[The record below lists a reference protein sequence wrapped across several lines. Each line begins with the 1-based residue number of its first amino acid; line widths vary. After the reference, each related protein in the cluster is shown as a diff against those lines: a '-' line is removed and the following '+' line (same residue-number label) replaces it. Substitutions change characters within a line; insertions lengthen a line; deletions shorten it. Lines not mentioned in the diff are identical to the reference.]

1 MKITSI
7 NDFRQLYANNPTLNK
22 LCLLLTDNKH
32 KRIALQ
38 GLTASAQS
46 MTIAEIFLR
55 RKSDILV
62 VADDAD
68 SAGYIYFDLVQLL
81 GNEQLAYFPALYKHI
96 HKSGA
101 TIAENEILR
110 TDSLNKISNAKPC
123 ITVSYPDALS
133 EKVVCKESFSTTKIE
148 LRRGEDYDM
157 SLLIDRL
164 QVAGFREVDFVYE
177 VGQYSQRGSIIDVF
191 SYSNEL
197 PYRIDFFGDNIESIR
212 TFDIERQLSVM
223 NVEELTIISATDNS
237 ENQKVSLLE
246 FMRSD
251 SLLIV
256 NDIDYFLIR
265 ISLVYSQAL
274 IKANE
279 QRQTSDLHSW
289 IVDEESLCEQ
299 LENFRTVE
307 LLRNHYKADV
317 MRFAT
322 IHQPNFDKNFD
333 LISQNINRYIADGYR
348 IYIASDSKK
357 QTDRIASIF
366 DDRGDNITFEAVQ
379 GTLHEGF
386 IDHDMKLCFFTDHQ
400 IFSRFHKFSL
410 KSDTARRGKAAMLIK
425 ELNQLKPGDYVVHHD
440 HGVGQFAGL
449 LKTEINGKPQEVI
462 KLIYKGGDII
472 FVNISSLHKIAKY
485 RGKDGIDPALSK
497 LGTGAWEH
505 LKERTKSKVKDIARD
520 LIKLYARR
528 LEQKGF
534 EYSPDSYLQ
543 TELEA
548 SFLYEDTPDQSKATA
563 DIKEDM
569 QSPKPMDRLV
579 CGDVGFGKTE
589 IAIRAAFKAATDGK
603 QVAVLVPTTILAF
616 QHYKT
621 FSERL
626 KNYPVTIEYISRAKS
641 PKQTKDIIT
650 RTKEGKIDILIG
662 THKIASKEVVF
673 NDLGL
678 LIIDEEQKFGVAIKE
693 RLKEL
698 KANVDTLT
706 LTATPIPRTLQFSL
720 MGARDLSII
729 NTPPPNRY
737 PVVTELIGFDD
748 DILREAIE
756 FEMNRNG
763 QIFFV
768 NNKIQNIYLLQTKLQ
783 KIVPDARIAV
793 AHGQMPT
800 AQLEN
805 IIIDFINYE
814 YDILMATTVIESGI
828 DMPNVNTI
836 FVNNANHFGLSDLH
850 QLRGRVGRSNR
861 KAYCYLITPDFKDI
875 SDDARRRLQAISTF
889 SDLGSGFNIAMQDLD
904 IRGAGNML
912 GAEQSGFIAE
922 LGYETYQKILNEAV
936 QELHQEEFA
945 DIIDEQYRRQPTRF
959 VDDCSFESDLDLLFP
974 NSYVSSTSERI
985 ALYRELDTTTDQTS
999 LDAFKVRLI
1008 DRFGAIPQEAD
1019 DLMKVLPLRWQ
1030 AIALGI
1036 ERLTVK
1042 RGKMTLYP
1050 VSKPDSAYYQTE
1062 AFAKIIRYVS
1072 AYPRNCKIGE
1082 NYGKRF
1088 ISVEP
1093 VNSIDTALNVLNK
1106 IDEQREL

>member
-1 MKITSI
+1 MSI

-110 TDSLNKISNAKPC
+110 TDSLNKISNPKPC
-123 ITVSYPDALS
+123 ITVSYPEALS

-246 FMRSD
+246 FISND
-251 SLLIV
+251 SLLII
-256 NDIDYFLIR
+256 NDIDYFIKR
-265 ISLVYSQAL
+265 IALVYSQAL

-333 LISQNINRYIADGYR
+333 LISQNINRYIADGYC

-462 KLIYKGGDII
+462 KLI
-472 FVNISSLHKIAKY
+472 
-485 RGKDGIDPALSK
+485 
-497 LGTGAWEH
+497 
-505 LKERTKSKVKDIARD
+505 
-520 LIKLYARR
+520 
-528 LEQKGF
+528 
-534 EYSPDSYLQ
+534 
-543 TELEA
+543 
-548 SFLYEDTPDQSKATA
+548 
-563 DIKEDM
+563 
-569 QSPKPMDRLV
+569 
-579 CGDVGFGKTE
+579 
-589 IAIRAAFKAATDGK
+589 
-603 QVAVLVPTTILAF
+603 
-616 QHYKT
+616 
-621 FSERL
+621 
-626 KNYPVTIEYISRAKS
+626 
-641 PKQTKDIIT
+641 
-650 RTKEGKIDILIG
+650 
-662 THKIASKEVVF
+662 
-673 NDLGL
+673 
-678 LIIDEEQKFGVAIKE
+678 
-693 RLKEL
+693 
-698 KANVDTLT
+698 
-706 LTATPIPRTLQFSL
+706 
-720 MGARDLSII
+720 
-729 NTPPPNRY
+729 
-737 PVVTELIGFDD
+737 
-748 DILREAIE
+748 
-756 FEMNRNG
+756 
-763 QIFFV
+763 
-768 NNKIQNIYLLQTKLQ
+768 
-783 KIVPDARIAV
+783 
-793 AHGQMPT
+793 
-800 AQLEN
+800 
-805 IIIDFINYE
+805 
-814 YDILMATTVIESGI
+814 
-828 DMPNVNTI
+828 
-836 FVNNANHFGLSDLH
+836 
-850 QLRGRVGRSNR
+850 
-861 KAYCYLITPDFKDI
+861 
-875 SDDARRRLQAISTF
+875 
-889 SDLGSGFNIAMQDLD
+889 
-904 IRGAGNML
+904 
-912 GAEQSGFIAE
+912 
-922 LGYETYQKILNEAV
+922 
-936 QELHQEEFA
+936 
-945 DIIDEQYRRQPTRF
+945 
-959 VDDCSFESDLDLLFP
+959 
-974 NSYVSSTSERI
+974 
-985 ALYRELDTTTDQTS
+985 
-999 LDAFKVRLI
+999 
-1008 DRFGAIPQEAD
+1008 
-1019 DLMKVLPLRWQ
+1019 
-1030 AIALGI
+1030 
-1036 ERLTVK
+1036 
-1042 RGKMTLYP
+1042 
-1050 VSKPDSAYYQTE
+1050 
-1062 AFAKIIRYVS
+1062 
-1072 AYPRNCKIGE
+1072 
-1082 NYGKRF
+1082 
-1088 ISVEP
+1088 
-1093 VNSIDTALNVLNK
+1093 
-1106 IDEQREL
+1106 

>member
-1 MKITSI
+1 MSI

-110 TDSLNKISNAKPC
+110 TDSLNKISNPKPC
-123 ITVSYPDALS
+123 ITVSYPEALS

-246 FMRSD
+246 FISND
-251 SLLIV
+251 SLLII
-256 NDIDYFLIR
+256 NDIDYFIKR
-265 ISLVYSQAL
+265 IALVYSQAL

-333 LISQNINRYIADGYR
+333 LISQNINRYIADGYH

-400 IFSRFHKFSL
+400 IFNRFHKFSL

-497 LGTGAWEH
+497 LGTGAWER

-748 DILREAIE
+748 EILREAIE

>member
-1 MKITSI
+1 MSI
-7 NDFRQLYANNPTLNK
+7 NDFRKIYANNPVLK
-22 LCLLLTDNKH
+22 ELCSWAVGSTSQH
-32 KRIALQ
+32 IALH
-38 GLTASAQS
+38 GLTASAQAVA
-46 MTIAEIFLR
+46 IAEMFVQR
-55 RKSDILV
+55 NGDILV

-133 EKVVCKESFSTTKIE
+133 EKVVAKENFSTAKIE
-148 LRRGEDYDM
+148 LRQGEDYDM
-157 SLLIDRL
+157 NLLVSRL
-164 QVAGFREVDFVYE
+164 QEAGFREVDFVYE
-177 VGQYSQRGSIIDVF
+177 VGQYSQRGSIVDIF

-212 TFDIERQLSVM
+212 TFDIERQLSIEKVS
-223 NVEELTIISATDNS
+223 ELTIISATDNS
-237 ENQKVSLLE
+237 ESQKVSLFE
-246 FMRSD
+246 FMNSD
-251 SLLIV
+251 SMIVV
-256 NDIDYFLIR
+256 NDIDYFIKR
-265 ISLVYSQAL
+265 IDLVYSQAL

-279 QRQTSDLHSW
+279 HRQTSDLYSW
-289 IVDEESLCEQ
+289 IVDEESLGEQ
-299 LENFRTVE
+299 LQSFRTVE

-317 MRFAT
+317 IQFAT

-333 LISQNINRYIADGYR
+333 LISQNITQYIADGYR
-348 IYIASDSKK
+348 IFIASDSKK
-357 QTDRIASIF
+357 QIDRIASIF
-366 DDRGDNITFEAVQ
+366 NDRGDSIAFEAVER
-379 GTLHEGF
+379 TLHEGF
-386 IDHDMKLCFFTDHQ
+386 IDHDLKLCFFTDHQ
-400 IFSRFHKFSL
+400 IFNRFHKFSL

-425 ELNQLKPGDYVVHHD
+425 ELNQLKQGDYVVHHD

-485 RGKDGIDPALSK
+485 RGKEGIDPALSK
-497 LGTGAWEH
+497 LGTGAWER

-520 LIKLYARR
+520 LIKLYAKR

-589 IAIRAAFKAATDGK
+589 VAIRAAFKAVTDGK

-641 PKQTKDIIT
+641 PKQTKEIIA

-662 THKIASKEVVF
+662 THKIASKDVVF
-673 NDLGL
+673 KDLGL

-693 RLKEL
+693 KLKEL

-737 PVVTELIGFDD
+737 PVITELIGFDD

-945 DIIDEQYRRQPTRF
+945 DIIDEQHRRNPTHF
-959 VDDCSFESDLDLLFP
+959 VDDCTFESDLDLLFP

-985 ALYRELDTTTDQTS
+985 ALYRELDTSTDQTS

-1019 DLMKVLPLRWQ
+1019 DLIRVLPLRWQ

-1036 ERLTVK
+1036 ERLTIR

-1050 VSKPDSAYYQTE
+1050 VSKTDSEYYQTE
-1062 AFAKIIRYVS
+1062 TFAKIIRYVS

-1088 ISVEP
+1088 VSVEP
-1093 VNSIDTALNVLNK
+1093 VNSIDTALNVLNR
-1106 IDEQREL
+1106 IAEQGNS

>member
-1 MKITSI
+1 MSI
-7 NDFRQLYANNPTLNK
+7 NDFRQLYANNPTLRK

-123 ITVSYPDALS
+123 ITVSYPEALS

-246 FMRSD
+246 FISND
-251 SLLIV
+251 SLLII
-256 NDIDYFLIR
+256 NDIDYFIKR
-265 ISLVYSQAL
+265 IALVYSQAL

-289 IVDEESLCEQ
+289 IVNEESLCEQ

-333 LISQNINRYIADGYR
+333 LISQNINRYIADGYH

-400 IFSRFHKFSL
+400 IFNRFHKFSL

-497 LGTGAWEH
+497 LGTGAWER

-748 DILREAIE
+748 EILREAIE